1 MNHSRTNV
9 EPILVSAC
17 LMGQPVRYNAS
28 CVRNDID
35 AMTWLHTHFELK
47 TFCPE
52 VAAGMSIPRA
62 PAEIDHGTGAEV
74 LDGLKQVKENTGQC
88 VTDQFVAAAHLTLA
102 FCQQHNIRIAI
113 LTAFSPSCAN
123 SRIYDGS
130 FSGKSTDGRGVTAE
144 LLSRNGIKVYNQNEL
159 DDLRHF
165 VNA

>member
-1 MNHSRTNV
+1 M

-28 CVRNDID
+28 CVGNDID
-35 AMTWLHTHFELK
+35 TMTWLHTQFELK

-52 VAAGMSIPRA
+52 VAAGMSTPRA
-62 PAEIDHGTGAEV
+62 PAEIAHGTGAEV
-74 LDGLKQVKENTGQC
+74 LDGFKQVKENTGQC
-88 VTDQFVAAAHLTLA
+88 VTDQFIAAAQLTLT

-130 FSGKSTDGRGVTAE
+130 FSGKITDGRGVTAE
-144 LLSRNGIKVYNQNEL
+144 LLSRNGIKVFNQNEL
-159 DDLRHF
+159 DILRHF